1 MAIKIIL
8 YYIIFIVIVIII
20 TRYVNKNNNKMA
32 ELVSPCCGAE
42 YTDYEDGPSYC
53 CDATMIAGVCIE
65 CKEHAETTEGYICE
79 ECKEFFEEPEVI
91 YEYNARRKE
100 SITEAQED
108 ERRDLGE

>member
-1 MAIKIIL
+1 
-8 YYIIFIVIVIII
+8 
-20 TRYVNKNNNKMA
+20 MA

-42 YTDYEDGPSYC
+42 YTDNEDGPSYC

-65 CKEHAETTEGYICE
+65 CKEHAEPTEGYICE
-79 ECKEFFEEPEVI
+79 ECDEFFEEPEVI

-100 SITEAQED
+100 SITEARED